1 MKVAWICRVSDP
13 DINDRLKPLK
23 RTPQVAPWIS
33 NTANYLS
40 KYNEIE
46 LHIISPH
53 EYITGIKRF
62 NRDGIYYY
70 FFNNNIPLWGR
81 HWPCIFKWDIMTN
94 YAHNKMVVRKIIQS
108 INPDVIHLQG
118 AENPYYSSTALQFL
132 GKYPLVVNLQRMT
145 LNFFRGYHK
154 EAVKAV
160 EVEQEIL
167 SKFKHFSVRTKK
179 MKEDLLSYNP
189 KAITHWVR
197 YSIPELMPKSLKKEY
212 DLVYFAQINKTKG
225 IEDTI
230 ECLKILKSKFRKVTL
245 CIMGSCSSTYKEY
258 LLKMA
263 EEKGVGDCIVW
274 EGFLPSLNDVHNEAA
289 KAKISIL
296 PTHWDIIP
304 GTIIESMQLG
314 LPVVSYKAGSIPEL
328 NEDRENVLL
337 SEIGDI
343 EGLANN
349 IIRLLTDYDLY
360 NTIRERGIECI
371 KNRYNNE
378 NVFQQHLN
386 CYRDVIEDFHQSK
399 ENMCKQ

>member
-23 RTPQVAPWIS
+23 RTPQISPWIS

-40 KYNEIE
+40 DYDEIE

-62 NRDGIYYY
+62 NRNGVYYY
-70 FFNNNIPLWGR
+70 FFNNNIPIWGR
-81 HWPCIFKWDIMTN
+81 HWPGIFKWDIMTN
-94 YAHNKMVVRKIIQS
+94 YAHNKRVVRKIIQS

-132 GKYPLVVNLQRMT
+132 GKYPLVVNLQRMS
-145 LNFFRGYHK
+145 LNFFRGNSK

-197 YSIPELMPKSLKKEY
+197 YNIPELMPKSLKKEY
-212 DLVYFAQINKTKG
+212 DLVYFAQIGKTKG

-230 ECLKILKSKFRKVTL
+230 ECLKILKSKYRKVTL
-245 CIMGSCSSTYKEY
+245 CIMGSCSSAYKEY

-304 GTIIESMQLG
+304 GTIIESMQLC

>member
-1 MKVAWICRVSDP
+1 
-13 DINDRLKPLK
+13 
-23 RTPQVAPWIS
+23 
-33 NTANYLS
+33 
-40 KYNEIE
+40 
-46 LHIISPH
+46 
-53 EYITGIKRF
+53 
-62 NRDGIYYY
+62 
-70 FFNNNIPLWGR
+70 
-81 HWPCIFKWDIMTN
+81 
-94 YAHNKMVVRKIIQS
+94 
-108 INPDVIHLQG
+108 
-118 AENPYYSSTALQFL
+118 
-132 GKYPLVVNLQRMT
+132 
-145 LNFFRGYHK
+145 
-154 EAVKAV
+154 
-160 EVEQEIL
+160 
-167 SKFKHFSVRTKK
+167 
-179 MKEDLLSYNP
+179 
-189 KAITHWVR
+189 
-197 YSIPELMPKSLKKEY
+197 
-212 DLVYFAQINKTKG
+212 
-225 IEDTI
+225 
-230 ECLKILKSKFRKVTL
+230 
-245 CIMGSCSSTYKEY
+245 
-258 LLKMA
+258 MA

>member
-1 MKVAWICRVSDP
+1 MPI
-13 DINDRLKPLK
+13 
-23 RTPQVAPWIS
+23 
-33 NTANYLS
+33 
-40 KYNEIE
+40 
-46 LHIISPH
+46 
-53 EYITGIKRF
+53 
-62 NRDGIYYY
+62 
-70 FFNNNIPLWGR
+70 WGR
-81 HWPCIFKWDIMTN
+81 HWPGIFKWDIMTN
-94 YAHNKMVVRKIIQS
+94 YAHNKRVVGKIIQS

-132 GKYPLVVNLQRMT
+132 GKYPLVVNLQRMS
-145 LNFFRGYHK
+145 LNFFRGNSK

-197 YSIPELMPKSLKKEY
+197 YNIPELMPKSVKKEY
-212 DLVYFAQINKTKG
+212 DLVFFAQIGKIKG

-230 ECLKILKSKFRKVTL
+230 ECLKILKSKYRKVTL
-245 CIMGSCSSTYKEY
+245 CIIGSCSSAYKEY

-263 EEKGVGDCIVW
+263 EEKGVADCILW
-274 EGFLPSLNDVHNEAA
+274 KGFLPNLEEVHNEAS
-289 KAKISIL
+289 KAKISVL

-349 IIRLLTDYDLY
+349 IIRLLTDDDLY
-360 NTIRERGIECI
+360 NTMRDRGIECI

-378 NVFQQHLN
+378 NIFQQHLN
-386 CYRDVIEDFHQSK
+386 CYRKVIEDFYQSK
-399 ENMCKQ
+399 GNICKQ

>member
-1 MKVAWICRVSDP
+1 
-13 DINDRLKPLK
+13 
-23 RTPQVAPWIS
+23 
-33 NTANYLS
+33 
-40 KYNEIE
+40 
-46 LHIISPH
+46 
-53 EYITGIKRF
+53 
-62 NRDGIYYY
+62 
-70 FFNNNIPLWGR
+70 
-81 HWPCIFKWDIMTN
+81 MTN
-94 YAHNKMVVRKIIQS
+94 YAHNKRVVGKIIQS

-132 GKYPLVVNLQRMT
+132 GKYPLVVNLQRMS
-145 LNFFRGYHK
+145 LNFFRGNSK

-197 YSIPELMPKSLKKEY
+197 YNIPELMPKSLKKEY
-212 DLVYFAQINKTKG
+212 DLVYFAQIGKTKG

-230 ECLKILKSKFRKVTL
+230 ECLKILKSKYRKVTL
-245 CIMGSCSSTYKEY
+245 CIMGSCSSAYKEY

-263 EEKGVGDCIVW
+263 EEKGVADCILW
-274 EGFLPSLNDVHNEAA
+274 KGFLPSLEEVHNEAS
-289 KAKISIL
+289 KARISVL

-328 NEDRENVLL
+328 NEEKENVLL

-349 IIRLLTDYDLY
+349 IIRLLTDDDLY
-360 NTIRERGIECI
+360 QTMRERGIECI

-378 NVFQQHLN
+378 NVFQQHLD
-386 CYRDVIEDFHQSK
+386 CYRKVIEDFHQSK
-399 ENMCKQ
+399 GNICKQ